1 MIVKYNI
8 FGYLIG
14 EGFGNV
20 FKNKKSTGASLMIM
34 CATMIIFGIFLILTE
49 NINHFVAEVES
60 AQGIQV
66 FINNEATQEQIEEVE
81 EKLRALDGVST
92 TEYVSKEDALTQMK
106 DRFGDKKDLLAGYEE
121 NNIFPASYVVT
132 LTDLSKSK
140 EVQDQILTFDNIKKI
155 TSKDETVTTLI
166 NLANGIKIVTGVI
179 LILLIIISIFI
190 IANTIKLTVHA
201 RRKEISIMKYV
212 GATNG
217 FIRWPFIVEGMIIGV
232 FASAISI
239 VLVGIAYSL
248 LAEQM
253 VNSQFMQVIN
263 MSLVTFSDMFN
274 SIIFVYMLLGIGIGA
289 IRKRYLN
296 EKIFKSIKEKTCVR
310 FYVLF

>member
-1 MIVKYNI
+1 MKYNI

-14 EGFGNV
+14 EGFSNV

-34 CATMIIFGIFLILTE
+34 CATMIIFGIFLILGE
-49 NINHFVAEVES
+49 NINHFVEEVES
-60 AQGIQV
+60 VQGVQV
-66 FINNEATQEQIEEVE
+66 FINNDATQEQIDEIGD
-81 EKLRALDGVST
+81 KIRQIDGVST
-92 TEYVSKEDALTQMK
+92 VEYVSKDDALQQMK
-106 DRFGDKKDLLAGYEE
+106 DRFGDKQDLLEGYEE

-132 LTDLSKSK
+132 LTDLTKSQ

-179 LILLIIISIFI
+179 LVLLVVISIFI

-232 FASAISI
+232 FASIISI
-239 VLVGIAYSL
+239 AIVGFAYNIIAQKLISS
-248 LAEQM
+248 E
-253 VNSQFMQVIN
+253 FMQVIN
-263 MSLVTFSDMFN
+263 MSLVTFGDMFN

-289 IRKRYLN
+289 LGSVISMRKYL
-296 EKIFKSIKEKTCVR
+296 KV
-310 FYVLF
+310 

>member
-1 MIVKYNI
+1 MKYNI

-14 EGFGNV
+14 EGFANV

-34 CATMIIFGIFLILTE
+34 CATMIIFGIFLILGE
-49 NINHFVAEVES
+49 NINHFVDEVES
-60 AQGIQV
+60 VQGVQV
-66 FINNEATQEQIEEVE
+66 FINNDATQEQIDEIGD
-81 EKLRALDGVST
+81 KIRQIDGVST
-92 TEYVSKEDALTQMK
+92 VEYVSKDDALQQMK
-106 DRFGDKKDLLAGYEE
+106 DRFGDKQDLLEGYEE

-132 LTDLSKSK
+132 LTDLTKSQ

-179 LILLIIISIFI
+179 LVLLVIISIFI

-217 FIRWPFIVEGMIIGV
+217 FIRWPFIVDGMIIGV
-232 FASAISI
+232 FASIISI
-239 VLVGIAYSL
+239 AIVGFAYNIIAQKLISS
-248 LAEQM
+248 E
-253 VNSQFMQVIN
+253 FMQVIN
-263 MSLVTFSDMFN
+263 MSLVTFGDMFN

-289 IRKRYLN
+289 LGSVISMRKYL
-296 EKIFKSIKEKTCVR
+296 KV
-310 FYVLF
+310 

>member
-1 MIVKYNI
+1 MKYNR

-49 NINHFVAEVES
+49 NINHFVAEIES

-66 FINNEATQEQIEEVE
+66 FINNDATREQIDEVG

-92 TEYVSKEDALTQMK
+92 TEFVSKDKALNQMK
-106 DRFGDKKDLLAGYEE
+106 ERFGDKKDLLAGYEE
-121 NNIFPASYVVT
+121 NNIFPASYIVT
-132 LTDLSKSK
+132 LTDLSRSK
-140 EVQDQILTFDNIKKI
+140 EIQNQILTFDNIKKI

-166 NLANGIKIVTGVI
+166 NLANGIKIVTGII
-179 LILLIIISIFI
+179 LILLIIISVFI

-239 VLVGIAYSL
+239 TLVGIAYSF
-248 LAEQM
+248 LAEKM

-263 MSLVTFSDMFN
+263 MSLVTFGDMFN

-289 IRKRYLN
+289 IRKCNFY
-296 EKIFKSIKEKTCVR
+296 EEIFKSIKEKTCVR